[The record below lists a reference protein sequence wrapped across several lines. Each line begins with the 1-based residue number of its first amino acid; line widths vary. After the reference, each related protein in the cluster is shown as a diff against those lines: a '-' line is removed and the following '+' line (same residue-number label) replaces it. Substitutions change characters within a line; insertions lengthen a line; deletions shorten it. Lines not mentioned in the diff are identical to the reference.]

1 MSLEA
6 RLAALE
12 HQYTLLQ
19 KQHALL
25 QARHDIW
32 HVMTRYARGLDEQR
46 QEDLEAIFTDDVEF
60 VTFPWSQHAAI
71 GKDVALE
78 ALRNYRRTFHH
89 PRRFITNEQIQVND
103 DGTATGYAT
112 TFVMQAHAGQ
122 SYCGWG
128 YYEWEFRYVD
138 ARWKIRKMT
147 TVIDCMTTLERGWGM
162 MDERVLP
169 LPPRPMD

>member
-6 RLAALE
+6 CLAALE
-12 HQYTLLQ
+12 QQYALLQ

-25 QARHDIW
+25 QARNDIW
-32 HVMTRYARGLDEQR
+32 HVMTCYARGLDDQR
-46 QEDLEAIFTDDVEF
+46 QEDLDAIFTDDVEF
-60 VTFPWSQHAAI
+60 VAFPWIQHAVV
-71 GKDVALE
+71 GKDAALE
-78 ALRNYRRTFHH
+78 AFRNYQRTFHH

-112 TFVMQAHAGQ
+112 AFVVQAHDGQ

-138 ARWKIRKMT
+138 GMWKIRKMAT
-147 TVIDCMTTLERGWGM
+147 GIDCMTTLERGWGM
-162 MDERVLP
+162 TEERVLP